1 MRYAWAG
8 IFAGLVLGI
17 GLISNAFLTI
27 QVVNA
32 ASGQLHFHFTNIP
45 LFGQQVIIKLS
56 GQAGSIQWRDT
67 LIPLLSDNYV
77 KRVSGF
83 KNGELLTACLV
94 VILGSSMKSRG
105 CTSAPFGG
113 ADGTDFFF
121 SLDAHPH
128 KFN

>member
-1 MRYAWAG
+1 MKYTWAG
-8 IFAGLVLGI
+8 ILAAL
-17 GLISNAFLTI
+17 LTI
-27 QVVNA
+27 GIFSNVFTTVQVADA
-32 ASGQLHFHFTNIP
+32 ATGPLHFHFTNIP

-56 GQAGSIQWRDT
+56 GQSGSTQWRDT

-94 VILGSSMKSRG
+94 VILGTSMKSRG
-105 CTSAPFGG
+105 CSSATFGG
-113 ADGTDFFF
+113 AGGTDFF
-121 SLDAHPH
+121 LNLAANPR